1 MTASERF
8 QLLIAG
14 MTFLFL
20 LLSAVLGLV
29 WRNGSKQG
37 QANANIENLATDVR
51 DIAEKLDRH
60 IMWHMGRGKP

>member
-1 MTASERF
+1 MTASECF

-29 WRNGSKQG
+29 WRNGNKQG
-37 QANANIENLATDVR
+37 QANANIENLVTDVR

-60 IMWHMGRGKP
+60 IMWHMGGRKP

>member
-8 QLLIAG
+8 QLIIAG
-14 MTFLFL
+14 MTFMFL
-20 LLSAVLGLV
+20 LLSTVLGMV

-37 QANANIENLATDVR
+37 QANANIENLASDVK

-60 IMWHMGRGKP
+60 ILWHMGRGKP